1 MLGYLML
8 GQCFGSVIVS
18 QLRKAL
24 RRNSSIH
31 SGSFFF
37 STIKRIVSS
46 VRPRGITSDSIS
58 VTKPYLYSCLA
69 NSSAVLIVI
78 STRDCRATSFLEFGA
93 TLHRR
98 LLQCPAIA
106 HA

>member
-1 MLGYLML
+1 ML

-18 QLRKAL
+18 QWRNAL
-24 RRNSSIH
+24 RRNTDIH

-37 STIKRIVSS
+37 ATIKRIVSS
-46 VRPRGITSDSIS
+46 VRPRGITSDSMS

-69 NSSAVLIVI
+69 SNSAVLIVI
-78 STRDCRATSFLEFGA
+78 SRRECLALSFLESDA

-98 LLQCPAIA
+98 LLRCLTTARE
-106 HA
+106 